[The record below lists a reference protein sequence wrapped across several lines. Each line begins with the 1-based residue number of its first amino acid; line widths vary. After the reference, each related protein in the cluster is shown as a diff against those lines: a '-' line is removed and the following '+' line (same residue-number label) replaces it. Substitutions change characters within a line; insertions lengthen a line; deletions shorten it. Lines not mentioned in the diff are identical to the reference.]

1 MDHPI
6 KIALV
11 SAFDYAFPGGINN
24 HIRNLAIQF
33 DKWGHSVHILAPC
46 SNQDNIHEPN
56 FIPMGKPLPIPG
68 SGSIARVSLSIL
80 LRPRIKKL
88 LEEKNFDIVHVHNPF
103 AGFLTANVLSLSNAV
118 NIATFHGFGSP
129 GLGYQIIYKLGAS
142 KIAKRYFKKLDG
154 LIAVSEPARD
164 FISNYFPGNYKVI
177 PNGILLESYTDN
189 VKPFEH
195 LKDGMT
201 NLLFVG
207 RLEKRKGLKYL
218 LAAYSRIKWDFPNIR
233 LIIVG
238 PGKPDQDS
246 QRIISERNLK
256 NIIFVGLVSDEDK
269 IRYYKTADIFCS
281 PATGQESFGIVL
293 LEAMAARKPII
304 ATSIEGY
311 SSVITNGI
319 DGILVPP
326 KDDYA
331 LADAIKSLL
340 NTPKLLDTISNNGHK
355 TAEQFQ
361 WNKVARS
368 VMDMYISCLNSKV
381 NASNE

>member
-11 SAFDYAFPGGINN
+11 SAFDYAFPGGIND

-33 DKWGHSVHILAPC
+33 NEWGHSVYILAPC
-46 SNQDNIHEPN
+46 STQDNIHEPN
-56 FIPMGKPLPIPG
+56 FIPMGKPVPIPG
-68 SGSIARVSLSIL
+68 SGSIARVSLSVL

-88 LEEKNFDIVHVHNPF
+88 LEEKKFDIIHVHNPF
-103 AGFLTANVLSLSNAV
+103 AGFLTANVLSLSGAV

-142 KIAKRYFKKLDG
+142 KIAKKYFKKLDG
-154 LIAVSEPARD
+154 LIAVSEPARE
-164 FISNYFPGNYKVI
+164 FISNYFPGDYKVI
-177 PNGILLESYTDN
+177 PNGIRLESYTDN
-189 VKPFEH
+189 VKPFAH
-195 LKDGMT
+195 LKDGMI

-218 LAAYSRIKWDFPNIR
+218 LAAYRRIKWDFPNIR

-246 QRIISERNLK
+246 QRIINEGNLK
-256 NIIFVGLVSDEDK
+256 DVIFVGPVSDEDK

-326 KDDYA
+326 KNDYA

-355 TAEQFQ
+355 KVEQFQ
-361 WNKVARS
+361 WNKIAKS
-368 VMDMYISCLNSKV
+368 IMDMYISCLNSKV
-381 NASNE
+381 NARNE